1 MAIFFFFLLI
11 FFNEWAFICSFIF
24 PYTWNLTCSFF
35 SFVNI
40 IIAHVSFCKNSK
52 IELYCTWQQLS
63 QYDCLIKIF
72 FQKHKD
78 MYKQQS
84 LCKLLSQNVINMSLL
99 KVLVLIV
106 FFVYFRWHESASKC
120 HTCTKKVRGR
130 INPLFRKWR
139 SGKWRLVGVSR
150 TLVWGQSTPPRGPWP
165 LSVYPLRVCSFLF
178 FKNWLVGLTGL
189 RWSFQLKFGMAT
201 SF

>member
-1 MAIFFFFLLI
+1 MSLHLLI
-11 FFNEWAFICSFIF
+11 HFS
-24 PYTWNLTCSFF
+24 YTWNLTCPFF

-40 IIAHVSFCKNSK
+40 IIAHISFCKNSK
-52 IELYCTWQQLS
+52 PELYDTWQQLS
-63 QYDCLIKIF
+63 LYDCLIKIF
-72 FQKHKD
+72 FQKHKY

-99 KVLVLIV
+99 KVLVLSV

-120 HTCTKKVRGR
+120 HTCTNKVRGR

-150 TLVWGQSTPPRGPWP
+150 TLVWGRSTPPRGRGPWP
-165 LSVYPLRVCSFLF
+165 PECLSSSCLQFSIFKKLTCQAQICYENIFLSVHCCCNV
-178 FKNWLVGLTGL
+178 
-189 RWSFQLKFGMAT
+189 T
-201 SF
+201 SCIR